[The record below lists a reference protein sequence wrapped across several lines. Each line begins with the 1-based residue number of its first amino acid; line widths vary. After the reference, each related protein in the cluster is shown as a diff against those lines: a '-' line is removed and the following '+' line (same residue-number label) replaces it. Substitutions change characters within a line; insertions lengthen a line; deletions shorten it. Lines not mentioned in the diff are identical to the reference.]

1 MSYIPSWCK
10 RKYTQ
15 GIYSKG
21 LYQNV
26 LKISLVGF
34 TKANCIK
41 ALAESKQYN
50 RLKPFYTTKSRTTNH
65 VALIVDL
72 WSPIQ
77 HMQSIKLNTIKT
89 QYGKKKELLRLNIR
103 ETTLVG
109 LLCFIQIR
117 PGLSIQQSW
126 ASYFTDVFKLLL
138 KSELSQSEWPWVWQT
153 PR

>member
-1 MSYIPSWCK
+1 MVSQKQTVS
-10 RKYTQ
+10 
-15 GIYSKG
+15 
-21 LYQNV
+21 
-26 LKISLVGF
+26 
-34 TKANCIK
+34 K

-89 QYGKKKELLRLNIR
+89 QYRKKELLQLNIR

-138 KSELSQSEWPWVWQT
+138 KAEASQSKCL
-153 PR
+153 